1 MIPVKKFNYLLNSRQ
16 KRKVLTLLFFIIIGM
31 FLETLGVG
39 LIIPIFTIITDPNIA
54 EKYPMLYY
62 SDIERIVN
70 TVFETITKSI
80 NSEDRVELRGFAT
93 FEKGNIP

>member
-54 EKYPMLYY
+54 EKYPMAAAYLLKLSPINWLNSGQEIYL
-62 SDIERIVN
+62 R
-70 TVFETITKSI
+70 KS
-80 NSEDRVELRGFAT
+80 N
-93 FEKGNIP
+93 